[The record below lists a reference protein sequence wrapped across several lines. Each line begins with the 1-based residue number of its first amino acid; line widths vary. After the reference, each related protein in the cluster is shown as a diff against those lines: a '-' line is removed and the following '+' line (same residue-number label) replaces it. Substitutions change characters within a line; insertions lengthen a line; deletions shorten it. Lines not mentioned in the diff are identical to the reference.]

1 MEKIYVD
8 DKHRFYTIQP
18 YKGREEKKKGLWII
32 KIRCDDYLK
41 KTWMIWNSYYKP
53 WTTHDNAAAQL
64 EEEAA
69 KWRWKEVET
78 DVNL

>member
-32 KIRCDDYLK
+32 KIRCENYVK
-41 KTWMIWNSYYKP
+41 PGWMIWSPYYCP
-53 WTTHDNAAAQL
+53 WMKYETAVRRLDQ
-64 EEEAA
+64 EA
-69 KWRWKEVET
+69 KFNQWKEVKK
-78 DVNL
+78 